1 MEVEGVDGMD
11 AESES
16 VHASESEEAMESSEG
31 NGAKSQDVQDE
42 LVEASQEGREESETQ
57 TPLAAKA
64 PYTPSQREV
73 DEHNLVHCPYRA
85 WCEACV
91 RGQAKDD
98 CHRTITGVDADSSV
112 ARVCLDYCFL
122 TEKVKAQENEHL
134 EEVKSNVSMTILVM
148 VETMCRSI
156 WAYAV
161 GNKGSDEWVAE
172 QIVDDLETVR
182 LAGEHHQGGSR
193 SGHHRPAEDSRET
206 QKGPWL
212 GVGAFQGGWQQF
224 RRQSGTS
231 HPRSEG
237 RREDAQS
244 GTGDQRGRQNQPQ

>member
-11 AESES
+11 AEPES
-16 VHASESEEAMESSEG
+16 AHASESEEAMESSEG

-42 LVEASQEGREESETQ
+42 LVEASQEGREDSETQ
-57 TPLAAKA
+57 TPRAAKA

-148 VETMCRSI
+148 VETMCRSNPKASI
-156 WAYAV
+156 R
-161 GNKGSDEWVAE
+161 GSYNDRKNLSPA
-172 QIVDDLETVR
+172 DKF
-182 LAGEHHQGGSR
+182 
-193 SGHHRPAEDSRET
+193 RPPPSLVVEKTCPLR
-206 QKGPWL
+206 
-212 GVGAFQGGWQQF
+212 
-224 RRQSGTS
+224 TS
-231 HPRSEG
+231 FV
-237 RREDAQS
+237 
-244 GTGDQRGRQNQPQ
+244 QPLFWW